1 MWLSP
6 SQVIHRM
13 VYPTLG
19 NVGYFH
25 VHPTSVV
32 SVVTYHGVLPADY
45 TGHDAFLDNALVSVE
60 SFRAQLRLLKEYYNV
75 ISPDQFLQWLRSRG
89 DLPERSV
96 VLTCDDGLLNHVTS
110 MLPILVEEQL
120 KCIFFVTGASL
131 SQAPTMLWYTEL
143 YLMLMA
149 AGEHAA
155 ITLQG
160 IVIPRLPSDTGWR
173 RSAWLDLLKPLSR
186 IDAEGRRAFIDE
198 ATTRLGLPLSWKMR
212 YLDDPVLRG
221 RFQLLRLRE
230 LKQLVDAGMT
240 LGAHTLSHPALV
252 EQSIDLAR
260 TEIAECRRALES
272 ALRCPVWAIAYPFGD
287 PASVSEREYRLAEE
301 AGYECAFVNVGGGLK
316 SRSAPFALSRIHVTA
331 EMSLEVYEAY
341 VSGFHDDL
349 RRRFRPGPRPNGR
362 QANRKY
368 LGHGNLKDSGG
379 EQDTDIPPVT
389 SQSRQSS

>member
-32 SVVTYHGVLPADY
+32 SVITYHGVLPAGYKSD
-45 TGHDAFLDNALVSVE
+45 DAFLDNTLVTVE

-75 ISPDQFLQWLRSRG
+75 IAPEQFLQWLRSREE
-89 DLPERSV
+89 LPERSV
-96 VLTCDDGLLNHVTS
+96 VLSCDDGLLNHVTS
-110 MLPILVEEQL
+110 MLPILLEEQL

-131 SQAPTMLWYTEL
+131 SQTPSMLWYTEL

-149 AGEHAA
+149 SSEQADP

-160 IVIPRLPSDTGWR
+160 IVIPRLPANIEGR
-173 RSAWLDLLKPLSR
+173 RSAWLMLLKPLSR
-186 IDAEGRRAFIDE
+186 IDAEQRGGFIEE
-198 ATTRLGLPLSWKMR
+198 ARERLGLPLSWKSR
-212 YLDDPVLRG
+212 YLEDPPLRE
-221 RFQLLRLRE
+221 RFHLLRLPE
-230 LKQLVDAGMT
+230 LKELVEAGMT

-260 TEIAECRRALES
+260 TEIAECRQALES
-272 ALRCPVWAIAYPFGD
+272 AVGCPVWAIAYPFGD
-287 PASVSEREYRLAEE
+287 PASVSEREYKLARES
-301 AGYECAFVNVGGGLK
+301 GYECAFVNVGGGLK
-316 SRSAPFALSRIHVTA
+316 SPASPFEFSRIHVTA

-341 VSGFHDDL
+341 ISGFHEDL
-349 RRRFRPGPRPNGR
+349 RKRFRPSPRTTGR
-362 QANRKY
+362 RTGVKQ
-368 LGHGNLKDSGG
+368 
-379 EQDTDIPPVT
+379 
-389 SQSRQSS
+389 